1 MPNYIQPE
9 EYGTFEEGGVGGGE
23 EFLEGLMTDYGW
35 GPSEASSAVG
45 SWSFQGQDTGPA
57 TEYRS
62 FEEVESAYSGSGDI
76 VSLSP
81 SILRTDWQDR
91 EPGDSYRHWYEKQAF
106 YEFDEK
112 TQQGIDR
119 LLSSM
124 QEYDT
129 FQEDLATSSAISDIN
144 VGESMIRST
153 ANEAI
158 SAMGQTVE
166 GLGRSGLAGSGAGR
180 ELLENFRDTYG
191 EKVGGMTSGLR
202 QTGIVHKSDVAQ
214 SRQQYRDDIWNL
226 FSKWVQGDPE
236 QAKKDWAYIYHPE
249 VEEESEDTGGG
260 FYG

>member
-9 EYGTFEEGGVGGGE
+9 DYGTFEEGGVGGGE
-23 EFLEGLMTDYGW
+23 ESLRNLMMDYGW
-35 GPSEASSAVG
+35 GSHADDYQSLGDVQAEH
-45 SWSFQGQDTGPA
+45 
-57 TEYRS
+57 
-62 FEEVESAYSGSGDI
+62 SGSL
-76 VSLSP
+76 VSLSTRAGDEQWGNK
-81 SILRTDWQDR
+81 RTSGSRTYYTHD
-91 EPGDSYRHWYEKQAF
+91 ESVPF

-119 LLSSM
+119 ILSSM
-124 QEYDT
+124 QEYDS

-158 SAMGQTVE
+158 SAMGQTME

-180 ELLENFRDTYG
+180 ELLENFRGTYG

-202 QTGIVHKSDVAQ
+202 QTGIGHKSDVAQ

-236 QAKKDWAYIYHPE
+236 QAKEDTAYIYHQNPNYIDP
-249 VEEESEDTGGG
+249 ESEDTGGG
-260 FYG
+260 D